1 MNVQRSVCAFVVIA
15 VSLFLSYRAVIACNE
30 CRCQI
35 KLLNEGHR
43 SLLPKLLTN
52 YVFRVDVL

>member
-15 VSLFLSYRAVIACNE
+15 VSLFLSYCAIPSCDA

-35 KLLNEGHR
+35 KLLNEGYR
-43 SLLPKLLTN
+43 SFLPKALTN
-52 YVFRVDVL
+52 YVFRVDVF